1 MLAGTGLNG
10 APSVMPVVADT
21 FPEEAAP
28 PASWA
33 CSLPSSAPSAAPVD
47 APLSESV
54 ASAGTRHIAAPV
66 VDDSTASSEMR
77 VAKPS
82 SKVSS
87 GLEAKQ
93 TDKQHQGKTQA
104 KKDQVEDWQRLLAE
118 SWSKAK
124 AVKRSEQ
131 GKQQA
136 QVETGESLEQAK
148 STKKGFFQWARGS
161 ADKEKAAAEKY
172 DGNEPIG
179 DTSQARQRLP
189 ETFEEMMMFNCKIMG
204 ANIAWIRIATEKLD
218 SLVSSVVSGRD
229 AYLEQETSFLALRFH
244 KEAKGKIDLK
254 QFRVCLLASMRS
266 VLGDDWSLGHESAWG
281 RMWNLVEEKLNGSL
295 ALPATYEKPVL
306 QLFETMSREDKRR
319 MGMSVFIRLFKKIPD
334 TENYFKQNNER
345 LIFIV
350 TRALEM
356 SGEMYAEPAR
366 VIADTMQLGLRHI
379 MYNVPSQYFEPFVLC
394 CVEELEAYTTDPL
407 AVEGVAWTLTHIA
420 ALIVRIIEETATPLI
435 RAVLANSPKQ
445 VKKALG
451 EYSRQDRAAS
461 AI

>member
-1 MLAGTGLNG
+1 
-10 APSVMPVVADT
+10 
-21 FPEEAAP
+21 
-28 PASWA
+28 
-33 CSLPSSAPSAAPVD
+33 
-47 APLSESV
+47 
-54 ASAGTRHIAAPV
+54 
-66 VDDSTASSEMR
+66 
-77 VAKPS
+77 
-82 SKVSS
+82 
-87 GLEAKQ
+87 
-93 TDKQHQGKTQA
+93 
-104 KKDQVEDWQRLLAE
+104 
-118 SWSKAK
+118 
-124 AVKRSEQ
+124 
-131 GKQQA
+131 
-136 QVETGESLEQAK
+136 
-148 STKKGFFQWARGS
+148 
-161 ADKEKAAAEKY
+161 
-172 DGNEPIG
+172 
-179 DTSQARQRLP
+179 
-189 ETFEEMMMFNCKIMG
+189 
-204 ANIAWIRIATEKLD
+204 
-218 SLVSSVVSGRD
+218 
-229 AYLEQETSFLALRFH
+229 
-244 KEAKGKIDLK
+244 
-254 QFRVCLLASMRS
+254 
-266 VLGDDWSLGHESAWG
+266 
-281 RMWNLVEEKLNGSL
+281 
-295 ALPATYEKPVL
+295 
-306 QLFETMSREDKRR
+306 